1 MTEQLLQFI
10 WQFRHFNSADLQ
22 CTNAQ
27 QIQIIH
33 LGNYNTN
40 QGPDFVNA
48 KIKVDETVWAGNIE
62 IHINASDWNAHK
74 HSTDINYKNIILHV
88 VWNNDVEL
96 TLPFPTL
103 VLQNRVSG
111 ILLNRYKMLMQSQKF
126 IPCEEHISSVSD
138 IVLMAWKE
146 RLLAERLQQKANSI
160 QQYLQ
165 QNKQH
170 WEETFWWLIARNFGA
185 KINSDAFEL
194 IAKSL
199 PLTILAKHKNQLHQ
213 VEALLFGQSGL
224 LNKNFEDDYAM
235 LLKKEYLFLQK
246 KYQLQK
252 VHAHLHFLRMR
263 PANFPSIRL
272 AQLAM
277 LIHQS
282 LHLFST
288 IKEATDINDV
298 KKLLDVTA
306 NDYWHYHYV
315 FDEAATF
322 KKKVLGE
329 QMKQNIII
337 NTIVPVLYAY
347 GYLNKNELY
356 TNKALQWLMQTAAE
370 TNVITKGFKMLSIEN
385 KNAFDSQA
393 LIQLKNTYCNHR
405 RCLQCAIGNAVL
417 KIKN

>member
-1 MTEQLLQFI
+1 
-10 WQFRHFNSADLQ
+10 
-22 CTNAQ
+22 
-27 QIQIIH
+27 
-33 LGNYNTN
+33 
-40 QGPDFVNA
+40 
-48 KIKVDETVWAGNIE
+48 
-62 IHINASDWNAHK
+62 
-74 HSTDINYKNIILHV
+74 
-88 VWNNDVEL
+88 
-96 TLPFPTL
+96 
-103 VLQNRVSG
+103 
-111 ILLNRYKMLMQSQKF
+111 
-126 IPCEEHISSVSD
+126 
-138 IVLMAWKE
+138 
-146 RLLAERLQQKANSI
+146 
-160 QQYLQ
+160 
-165 QNKQH
+165 
-170 WEETFWWLIARNFGA
+170 
-185 KINSDAFEL
+185 
-194 IAKSL
+194 
-199 PLTILAKHKNQLHQ
+199 
-213 VEALLFGQSGL
+213 
-224 LNKNFEDDYAM
+224 
-235 LLKKEYLFLQK
+235 
-246 KYQLQK
+246 
-252 VHAHLHFLRMR
+252 
-263 PANFPSIRL
+263 
-272 AQLAM
+272 M